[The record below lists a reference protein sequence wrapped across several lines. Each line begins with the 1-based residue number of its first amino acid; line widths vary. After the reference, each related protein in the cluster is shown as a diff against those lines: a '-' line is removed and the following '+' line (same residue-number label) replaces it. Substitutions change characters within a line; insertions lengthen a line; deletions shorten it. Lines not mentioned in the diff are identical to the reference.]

1 MYVCYFLI
9 FEYGLNIVIFIKIV
23 FFEII
28 ICINDLEINIKFS

>member
-9 FEYGLNIVIFIKIV
+9 FEYGLNIVIFIEIV

-28 ICINDLEINIKFS
+28 ICINDLEVNIKVS